1 MSREGQSYRLPRG
14 THDILPE
21 ESGKWQFIEG
31 RFRELCRRYGYGEI
45 RTPIFEDAELFART
59 VGRTSDI
66 VSKEMYTFQD
76 RGGRLLALRPEGT
89 APVIRA
95 FIEHSLHAA
104 GAVQKLYYI
113 APIFRYDRPQKGRYR
128 QHHQLGVEAIGAPG
142 PDIDAEVI
150 ALCIHLLDD
159 VGVQDRKLE
168 LNSIGCPQC
177 RPKYR
182 EALREALS
190 GLVESLCPD
199 CQARFEQNPLR
210 MFDCKNEKCQ
220 EQMRGAP
227 VAVDHLCQECR
238 EHFDDLSELLTEL
251 DVPFEVNPRIVRG
264 LDYYTRTAFEVT
276 TSSLG
281 AQSALAGGGRYD
293 GLSEELG
300 GPPAPGIGFGCGI
313 ERLLLAAGDEV
324 EKKAEESGEGLSGIY
339 IAVLTAQSRKLA
351 AKLLAQLRHEG
362 FAAHTDYQERSLKA
376 QMKEADRLNCAFA
389 ALIVERELAEGQLTL
404 RNMKTGE
411 QVSVAPEGIARLL
424 REASPPAGA
433 PAK

>member
-1 MSREGQSYRLPRG
+1 MSPEGESYRVPRG

-21 ESGKWQFIEG
+21 ESGKWQLIEG

-45 RTPIFEDAELFART
+45 RTPIFEDTALFARAI
-59 VGRTSDI
+59 GLTSDI
-66 VSKEMYTFQD
+66 VSKQMYTFED
-76 RGGRLLALRPEGT
+76 RGGRSITLRPEGT
-89 APVIRA
+89 APVMRA

-104 GAVQKLYYI
+104 GPVQKLYYI

-128 QHHQLGVEAIGAPG
+128 QHHQLGAEAIGAPG

-150 ALCIHLLDD
+150 ALCVHLLEDI
-159 VGVQDRKLE
+159 GIKGWTLE
-168 LNSIGCPQC
+168 LNSIGCLNC
-177 RPKYR
+177 RPAYR
-182 EALREALS
+182 EALRKALS
-190 GLVESLCPD
+190 GVVESLCPD

-220 EQMRGAP
+220 EEMRGVPLAL
-227 VAVDHLCQECR
+227 DYLCQECR
-238 EHFDDLSELLTEL
+238 HHFEGLKDLLAELN
-251 DVPFEVNPRIVRG
+251 VAFEVNPRIVRG

-300 GPPAPGIGFGCGI
+300 GPPAPGVGFGCGI
-313 ERLLLAAGDEV
+313 ERLLLAAGEGV
-324 EKKAEESGEGLSGIY
+324 STSAEQAADIY
-339 IAVLTAQSRKLA
+339 VAVLTPQGKRLA
-351 AKLLAQLRHEG
+351 ARLLARLRREG

-389 ALIVERELAEGQLTL
+389 ALIGERELAEDQLTL

-424 REASPPAGA
+424 REACPPARA
-433 PAK
+433 AAK